1 MGTASSV
8 ARPGRRVLPLNQQPP
23 SQPTQAWWQ
32 STGSLAIFGAVLL
45 WSALPPLNLALLAWL
60 APVPWVLLVR
70 LQKLG
75 GRRPYLKIY
84 VVSLGFWLA
93 TFYWLTL
100 PHWATSFGWVAISL
114 YLAVY
119 LPAFV
124 ALARVAVHRLN
135 ISPVL
140 AAPVV
145 WTGLELIRAH
155 LLSGV
160 TMAAIAH
167 TQYRWPLV
175 IQVSDLAGNYG
186 LTFVIVLVG
195 AAIARMIPWDGAPRA
210 WWPALPA
217 AAVLAATLAYGQWR
231 TTEETTVAGPIIGLI
246 QGSIDIEMKHDPTQA
261 QRIFDE
267 YFELSRR
274 AVREHPEVDLLV
286 WPETMFRYPWFTFAE
301 DYVSEPGTIS
311 SEEATARSR
320 RAVENTV
327 LPLGKPLI
335 LGIDTVHGTRLGIQ
349 RYNSALFLDAQAHEL
364 GRYDKVHPVMFGEYV
379 PLGKTFPWLYRLT
392 PLPTGLDAG
401 ETPVAVTM
409 GNTRYAA
416 NICYENTVPHLIASQ
431 VRKLKEQGAEPD
443 VLVNLTNDGW
453 FWGSTELDLHLA
465 NAVFRTVECRKPLVI
480 AANTGFS
487 ASIDSCGRILAQG
500 PRRDSDIVVAPLRLD
515 RRTSGYLA
523 WGDLPAGVCL
533 AAVFGLAIVGIRDWR
548 KRGRNSQS
556 AMA

>member
-1 MGTASSV
+1 MGTAPSV
-8 ARPGRRVLPLNQQPP
+8 ARPGRRVLPLKQPAAIA
-23 SQPTQAWWQ
+23 PTQDWWR
-32 STGSLAIFGAVLL
+32 STWSLALFGAVLL
-45 WSALPPLNLALLAWL
+45 WAALPPLNLAPLAWL
-60 APVPWVLLVR
+60 APVPWVLLIRQQV
-70 LQKLG
+70 LA

-84 VVSLGFWLA
+84 LVSLGFWLA

-100 PHWATSFGWVAISL
+100 PHWATSFGWLAISL

-124 ALARVAVHRLN
+124 ALSRVAMHRLN

-160 TMAAIAH
+160 TMAAISH

-175 IQVSDLAGNYG
+175 IQISDLAGNYC

-210 WWPALPA
+210 WWPAVPA
-217 AAVLAATLAYGQWR
+217 AAVLGATLTYGQWR
-231 TTEETTVAGPIIGLI
+231 TTEETTVAGPKIALV

-286 WPETMFRYPWFTFAE
+286 WPETMFRYPWFTFTD
-301 DYVSEPGTIS
+301 DYVSEPDTIS
-311 SEEATARSR
+311 PAEATARSR

-335 LGIDTVHGTRLGIQ
+335 LGIDTVHGTSAGIE
-349 RYNSALFLDAQAHEL
+349 RYNSALFLDEQAQEL

-401 ETPVAVTM
+401 KTPVAVKM
-409 GNTRYAA
+409 GQARYAA
-416 NICYENTVPHLIASQ
+416 NICYENTVPHLIAAQ
-431 VRKLKEQGAEPD
+431 VRALKAQGAEPD

-487 ASIDSCGRILAQG
+487 ASIDSCGRIAAQG
-500 PRRDSDIVVAPLRLD
+500 PRRDSDVVVAEVSLD
-515 RRTSGYLA
+515 HRTSGYLA
-523 WGDLPAGVCL
+523 WGDLPAGACL
-533 AAVFGLAIVGIRDWR
+533 LAVFGLAIVGLRDWR
-548 KRGRNSQS
+548 KRGRTSQS
-556 AMA
+556 ATV

>member
-8 ARPGRRVLPLNQQPP
+8 ARPGRRVLPLKPQPITAAP
-23 SQPTQAWWQ
+23 RPWWQ
-32 STGSLAIFGAVLL
+32 STWSLAIAGAVLL
-45 WSALPPLNLALLAWL
+45 WAALPPLDLAPLAWL
-60 APVPWVLLVR
+60 APIPWVLLVR
-70 LQKLG
+70 QQSLG

-84 VVSLGFWLA
+84 LVSIGFWLA

-114 YLAVY
+114 YLALY
-119 LPAFV
+119 IPAFV
-124 ALARVAVHRLN
+124 ALARVAVQRLN
-135 ISPVL
+135 VSPVL

-145 WTGLELIRAH
+145 WTGLELARAH

-160 TMAAIAH
+160 TMASIAH

-175 IQVSDLAGNYG
+175 IQVSDLVGNYG
-186 LTFVIVLVG
+186 VSFVIVLVG
-195 AAIARMIPWDGAPRA
+195 AAMARMIPWDGAPRA

-217 AAVLAATLAYGQWR
+217 AAVLGATLAYGQLR
-231 TTEETTVAGPIIGLI
+231 TTEETTVAGPTIGLI
-246 QGSIDIEMKHDPTQA
+246 QGSIDIEMKHDPTQS

-301 DYVSEPGTIS
+301 DFVAEPDTIS
-311 SEEATARSR
+311 AAEATSRSH

-335 LGIDTVHGTRLGIQ
+335 LGIDTVHGTRSGVE
-349 RYNSALFLDAQAHEL
+349 RYNSALFLDPQAREL

-401 ETPVAVTM
+401 TRPVSVTI
-409 GNTRYAA
+409 GQARYSA
-416 NICYENTVPHLIASQ
+416 NICYEDTVPHLIAAQ
-431 VRKLKEQGAEPD
+431 VRALATENAEPD

-465 NAVFRTVECRKPLVI
+465 NAVFRAVECRKPLVI

-500 PRRDSDIVVAPLRLD
+500 PRRDSDIVIAPVRLD
-515 RRTSGYLA
+515 RRSSVYLA

-533 AAVFGLAIVGIRDWR
+533 AAVCALAIVGIRDWR
-548 KRGRNSQS
+548 KRGQTLQS
-556 AMA
+556 ATV